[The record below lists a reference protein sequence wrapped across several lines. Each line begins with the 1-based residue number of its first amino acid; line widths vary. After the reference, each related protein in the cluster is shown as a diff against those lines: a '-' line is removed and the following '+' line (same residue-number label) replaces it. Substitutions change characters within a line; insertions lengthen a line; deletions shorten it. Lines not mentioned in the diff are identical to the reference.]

1 MHTNSVPD
9 PQQPQE
15 LLRVCRI
22 GKAQGLKGEVSVE
35 LYTDDPHAR
44 FAPGKVLYAR
54 ESAADAGADSVSS
67 TFRPYTVAAAR
78 TFKNRWYVRFE
89 GVDDRNAA
97 EVLRNTVLY
106 GEPQELDDDEFYPK
120 DLLGLEVYLES
131 EVAAANADDVDDTA
145 GFEFTDLGKVVD
157 IIEGAQWLLK
167 IRMPDRE
174 TFLLPFVEAL
184 VPEVNLEEGYLTV
197 DPPGG
202 LVPGIGE
209 PDTADPAPLA

>member
-1 MHTNSVPD
+1 MRANP
-9 PQQPQE
+9 
-15 LLRVCRI
+15 LRTH
-22 GKAQGLKGEVSVE
+22 
-35 LYTDDPHAR
+35 Y
-44 FAPGKVLYAR
+44 
-54 ESAADAGADSVSS
+54 
-67 TFRPYTVAAAR
+67 AAAR

-97 EVLRNTVLY
+97 EALRNTVLY

-131 EVAAANADDVDDTA
+131 EVSAANADDA
-145 GFEFTDLGKVVD
+145 PEGAEFEFTDLGKVVD
-157 IIEGAQWLLK
+157 VIEGAQWLLK
-167 IRMPDRE
+167 IRMPNRE
-174 TFLLPFVEAL
+174 AFLLPFVEAL

-209 PDTADPAPLA
+209 PDIADTADSVGAAPPSA

>member
-44 FAPGKVLYAR
+44 FAPGEVLYAR
-54 ESAADAGADSVSS
+54 EFAADALH
-67 TFRPYTVAAAR
+67 PYTVAAAR

-97 EVLRNTVLY
+97 EALHNTVLY

-120 DLLGLEVYLES
+120 DLLGLEVYLEF
-131 EVAAANADDVDDTA
+131 EVAAANADDA
-145 GFEFTDLGKVVD
+145 PEGAEFEFTDLGKVVD
-157 IIEGAQWLLK
+157 VIEGAQWLLK
-167 IRMPDRE
+167 IRMPNRE
-174 TFLLPFVEAL
+174 AFLLPFVEAL

-202 LVPGIGE
+202 LIPGIGT
-209 PDTADPAPLA
+209 PDTVTSASASPASAASE

>member
-44 FAPGKVLYAR
+44 FAPGEVLYAR
-54 ESAADAGADSVSS
+54 ESAADAL
-67 TFRPYTVAAAR
+67 RPYTVAAAR

-97 EVLRNTVLY
+97 EALRNTVLY

-131 EVAAANADDVDDTA
+131 EVSAPEGAE
-145 GFEFTDLGKVVD
+145 FEFTDLGKVVD
-157 IIEGAQWLLK
+157 VIEGAQWLLK
-167 IRMPDRE
+167 IRMPNRE
-174 TFLLPFVEAL
+174 AFLLPFVEAL

-209 PDTADPAPLA
+209 PDIADTADSVGAAPPSA

>member
-44 FAPGKVLYAR
+44 FAPGEVLYAR
-54 ESAADAGADSVSS
+54 ESAADAL
-67 TFRPYTVAAAR
+67 RPYTVAAAR
-78 TFKNRWYVRFE
+78 TFRTV
-89 GVDDRNAA
+89 GMCASSVDDRNAA
-97 EVLRNTVLY
+97 EALRNTVLY

-131 EVAAANADDVDDTA
+131 EVSAANAT
-145 GFEFTDLGKVVD
+145 TPRK
-157 IIEGAQWLLK
+157 
-167 IRMPDRE
+167 
-174 TFLLPFVEAL
+174 
-184 VPEVNLEEGYLTV
+184 
-197 DPPGG
+197 
-202 LVPGIGE
+202 
-209 PDTADPAPLA
+209 APNSSSPISARWST

>member
-44 FAPGKVLYAR
+44 FAPGEVLYAR
-54 ESAADAGADSVSS
+54 ESAADALH
-67 TFRPYTVAAAR
+67 PYTVAAAR

-97 EVLRNTVLY
+97 EALHNTVLY
-106 GEPQELDDDEFYPK
+106 GEPQELDDDEFYP
-120 DLLGLEVYLES
+120 
-131 EVAAANADDVDDTA
+131 
-145 GFEFTDLGKVVD
+145 
-157 IIEGAQWLLK
+157 EGSA
-167 IRMPDRE
+167 RP
-174 TFLLPFVEAL
+174 
-184 VPEVNLEEGYLTV
+184 
-197 DPPGG
+197 
-202 LVPGIGE
+202 
-209 PDTADPAPLA
+209 

>member
-1 MHTNSVPD
+1 M
-9 PQQPQE
+9 
-15 LLRVCRI
+15 
-22 GKAQGLKGEVSVE
+22 E

-44 FAPGKVLYAR
+44 FAPGEVLYAR
-54 ESAADAGADSVSS
+54 ESAADAL
-67 TFRPYTVAAAR
+67 RPYTVAAAR

-97 EVLRNTVLY
+97 EALRNTVLY
-106 GEPQELDDDEFYPK
+106 GEPQELDDDEFYPT

-131 EVAAANADDVDDTA
+131 EVSAANADDA
-145 GFEFTDLGKVVD
+145 PEGAEFEFTDLGKVVD
-157 IIEGAQWLLK
+157 VIEGAQWLLK
-167 IRMPDRE
+167 IRMPNRE
-174 TFLLPFVEAL
+174 AFLLPFVEAL

-209 PDTADPAPLA
+209 PDIADTADSVGAAPPSA